1 MTHTRT
7 PARLTALAATLA
19 TACACAGPAHAAS
32 PVSDQYLSAPVPLV
46 QATAKGKPGAPAT
59 PNANTPS
66 AAPQATAAGPT
77 SAEGAGPATTQQ
89 AVKPLT
95 VTRTADAGA
104 TVADSPLDAPSSDL
118 PLLPLAALG
127 LLAIGFALAAVGRAR
142 ARSATP

>member
-7 PARLTALAATLA
+7 PARLTALVAALA
-19 TACACAGPAHAAS
+19 SACACAGPANAAS

-46 QATAKGKPGAPAT
+46 QAKATGKPGASAT
-59 PNANTPS
+59 SKADAPS
-66 AAPQATAAGPT
+66 AAPQATVAGPT
-77 SAEGAGPATTQQ
+77 PAAGAGSATTQQ

-104 TVADSPLDAPSSDL
+104 TVADEPLAAPSSDL

-127 LLAIGFALAAVGRAR
+127 LLAIGCALAAAGRAR
-142 ARSATP
+142 ARTAAP